1 MATQKLQVSRAA
13 VVVPSNTDTIPS
25 VSGGDNNGCVIYV
38 GSAGTLRVR
47 TAGGDDVSFVGLNA
61 GSFLPVQVVQV
72 FAAGTSCTNILALW

>member
-38 GSAGTLRVR
+38 GSTGTLKVK
-47 TAGGDDVSFVGLNA
+47 TVGGDEVTFVGLNA
-61 GSFLPVQVVQV
+61 GSFLPVQVIQV